1 MTMKKRITICTR
13 VALVFLLV
21 LGLIGCNTTE
31 VKEPVDEGKTDS
43 RMNSSIV
50 EVNECS
56 FRVMDS
62 LLGEFTDSCTIY
74 LDTVTNSYYAK
85 FHSTYNG
92 IIIKLVNSDGTP
104 KLYSKDNKNELV
116 LVEQG
121 DFYIFEDTDTGVQ
134 YVVTGNYSDYIVRG
148 TAGGK

>member
-1 MTMKKRITICTR
+1 MFMEKRTTACVKVFMI
-13 VALVFLLV
+13 FLLV
-21 LGLIGCNTTE
+21 FCLTGCDTT
-31 VKEPVDEGKTDS
+31 VKEPIDEEKTNS
-43 RMNSSIV
+43 KMNSSIV
-50 EVNECS
+50 KVNECS

-62 LLGEFTDSCTIY
+62 LLGEYHDSCTIY
-74 LDTVTNSYYAK
+74 LDTLTNSYYAR

-121 DFYIFEDTDTGVQ
+121 DFYIFEDKDTGVQ
-134 YVVTGNYSDYIVRG
+134 YVVTGNYSDYVVRES
-148 TAGGK
+148 AGGK